1 MESDNME
8 MKEKII
14 NVLAEDGKFTDYLRV
29 VRDTRDVTDFSEFL
43 DQFVG
48 VNYYK
53 LDWTIGGA
61 LSKCFG
67 DNYSHFYKTSNKTVL
82 SCFNYTKG
90 IPESDIKKS
99 KILRLRSSELEFD
112 YSKDVQVGVLDLS
125 YSKVHI
131 NNINFAGKI
140 LFEDNAECIIDN
152 LCDKY
157 TEGKTFFELTGDN
170 NKLTIESKRVI
181 INSVKMVIILNGQRN
196 KVDIDLS
203 SVLGEVNVEI
213 QVESCSKDNVVHL
226 TVPDPDYVFVN
237 RVPFSKCDNLIIVND
252 EQR

>member
-1 MESDNME
+1 ME

-14 NVLAEDGKFTDYLRV
+14 NVLAEDEKFTDYLRV
-29 VRDTRDVTDFSEFL
+29 VRDTRDVRDFSEFL

-53 LDWTIGGA
+53 LDWTRGGA

-67 DNYSHFYKTSNKTVL
+67 DNYSYFYKTSNKTAL
-82 SCFNYTKG
+82 SCFNYTEA
-90 IPESDIKKS
+90 IPGCDIKKS
-99 KILRLRSSELEFD
+99 KILRLRGSELKLD
-112 YSKDVQVGVLDLS
+112 YSKDIQVRVLDLS

-131 NNINFAGKI
+131 DNINFAGKI
-140 LFEDNAECIIDN
+140 LFEDNAECIVDN

-170 NKLTIESKRVI
+170 NKLKIESRRVI
-181 INSVKMVIILNGQRN
+181 INSAKMVIILNGQGN
-196 KVDIDLS
+196 KVDISLPN
-203 SVLGEVNVEI
+203 VLGEVNIEI
-213 QVESCSKDNVVHL
+213 QAESCSKDNVVHL

-237 RVPFSKCDNLIIVND
+237 RVPFSKCENLIIVND
-252 EQR
+252 EKR